1 MRHPHKRY
9 LSCSFLKVWLI
20 IKRRVL
26 FFAVWRGDPHISQWL
41 VEENC
46 PSWSRVIWPNRC
58 QAERS
63 AFMKYLIFGTLNLLG
78 NFIGTINDFSVSFF
92 LFFKYRYSYNP
103 YTRNLTLCTHKST
116 FYILTSNIKTQL
128 KQNIFS

>member
-1 MRHPHKRY
+1 MRYPHKRY
-9 LSCSFLKVWLI
+9 LSCWFLKVWLI

-58 QAERS
+58 QAKRT
-63 AFMKYLIFGTLNLLG
+63 AFMKYLIFGTLKLLG

-92 LFFKYRYSYNP
+92 SFLNTDIGTTVIIIQYTKYSMLVKVKYAF
-103 YTRNLTLCTHKST
+103 YTT
-116 FYILTSNIKTQL
+116 
-128 KQNIFS
+128 